1 MCVKSVPRQNP
12 SNHELKRDL
21 YQPIM
26 CRISATQELTPTEKL
41 FRLER
46 ADGLLFDYKPGQFMQ
61 VSIFGIGE
69 APISVSSSP
78 TRGDYLDLTVRKAGV
93 LTTRMHTL
101 GRGDTIGLRG
111 PFGTFF
117 DIDSFKGKDLL
128 LIAGGCGL
136 APMRSLIQNVEDH
149 RSDFGKIWILY
160 GAKSPL
166 DVLYKEEL
174 AVWQRSQSLTCEMT
188 VDSVPTG
195 TCWDGHV
202 GLIPLLVNQL
212 IVDPQRTE
220 AVIIGPPVM
229 YRFVIK
235 ELLDKGMTDKNI
247 TISLE
252 RHMKCGNGKCGH
264 CAIGHLYCCLDGP
277 VFRLEQLA
285 SLDTQ
290 I

>member
-1 MCVKSVPRQNP
+1 MCAKSASCKSLSKDQP
-12 SNHELKRDL
+12 KRNL

-26 CRISATQELTPTEKL
+26 CRISTTQELTPTEKL

-46 ADGLLFDYKPGQFMQ
+46 SDGLLFNYKPGQFMQ
-61 VSIFGIGE
+61 VSVFGVGE
-69 APISVSSSP
+69 APISVSSSL
-78 TRGDYLDLTVRKAGV
+78 TRGNYLDLAVRKAGV
-93 LTTRMHTL
+93 LTGMMHTL
-101 GRGDTIGLRG
+101 KTGDTIGLRG

-136 APMRSLIQNVEDH
+136 APMRSLIQNVEDR
-149 RSDFGKIWILY
+149 RSDFGDIKILY

-166 DVLYKEEL
+166 DVLYKQEL
-174 AVWQRSQSLTCEMT
+174 SVCRHSNCLTCEVT
-188 VDSVPTG
+188 VDNVSTG

-202 GLIPLLVNQL
+202 GLIPSL
-212 IVDPQRTE
+212 INKSSIDVQRTE

-235 ELLDKGMTDKNI
+235 ELHDKGLTDENI
-247 TISLE
+247 TLSLE

-277 VFRLEQLA
+277 VFRLDQLA
-285 SLDTQ
+285 GLYIYT
-290 I
+290 

>member
-1 MCVKSVPRQNP
+1 MW
-12 SNHELKRDL
+12 D
-21 YQPIM
+21 
-26 CRISATQELTPTEKL
+26 LTPTEKL

-46 ADGLLFDYKPGQFMQ
+46 CDGLPFDYRAGQFMQ
-61 VSIFGIGE
+61 VSVFGVGE

-93 LTTRMHTL
+93 LTGKMHTL
-101 GRGDTIGLRG
+101 KSGATIGLRG
-111 PFGTFF
+111 PFGTCF
-117 DIDSFKGKDLL
+117 DINSFKGKDLL
-128 LIAGGCGL
+128 LISGGCGL
-136 APMRSLIQNVEDH
+136 APMRALIQNVED
-149 RSDFGKIWILY
+149 RRAEFGKIRILY

-174 AVWQRSQSLTCEMT
+174 AAWRRSKSLTCRVT

-202 GLIPLLVNQL
+202 GLIPSLVNQSA
-212 IVDPQRTE
+212 INPRRTE
-220 AVIIGPPVM
+220 AIIIGPPIM

-235 ELLDKGMTDKNI
+235 ELRDKGLADKNI

-264 CAIGHLYCCLDGP
+264 CVIGHLYCCLDGP
-277 VFRLEQLA
+277 VFRLDHLA
-285 SLDTQ
+285 GLDTWT
-290 I
+290 